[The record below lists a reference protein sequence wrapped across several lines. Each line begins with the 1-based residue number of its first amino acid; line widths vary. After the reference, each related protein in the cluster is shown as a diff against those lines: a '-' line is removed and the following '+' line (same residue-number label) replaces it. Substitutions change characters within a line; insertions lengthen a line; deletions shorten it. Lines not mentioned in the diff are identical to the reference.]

1 MKQSVIEIFRYD
13 VTTIWLPVLLLL
25 TQSPS
30 RRLVLVSQTE
40 TQFEICRT
48 RIAANLTFERLLSFM
63 N

>member
-30 RRLVLVSQTE
+30 RLLVLVSQTE
-40 TQFEICRT
+40 TQFDEEINVACQ
-48 RIAANLTFERLLSFM
+48 IVQFKS
-63 N
+63 